1 MQPKSIC
8 KISKS
13 LLNSASVIGRQSD
26 KPDDMQRLGAM
37 TVKISVP
44 NPTKPY
50 RQTTSMNQSY
60 FVKNLPTP
68 LQTLWRPM
76 LLISLGLHGFLLAIP
91 MPSPQKPQPPKKE
104 PEKVKITQLPTTP
117 SPPRPAIKP
126 SPKPTLKVSQ
136 TIPPKPKPIRPPSTE
151 IPPLPP
157 KTKAIP
163 RPQLSPTP
171 EKTPQPKATPT
182 PSPSPTP
189 EQSPQST
196 ATPTPSPSPT
206 PEQSPTPAL
215 QNPFADFPF
224 PDNAQLGSLG
234 LLSGET
240 DKSARNTTDALAQV
254 ADFYTK
260 ELPARK
266 FNSQPFNEA
275 TDLKVYKVAKE
286 GAETQFLHLIS
297 KDGKTVIVLASQ
309 EIKDLSTLKSA
320 ETRSPEEIAFESALA
335 PVKSS
340 EDFGAVFP
348 EDISKLPLAAQS
360 AFADP
365 NKFRGLVTTTTF
377 KPKSPEQLFSEV
389 QNQLIQ
395 ANFTQIS
402 PEASYGGGLT
412 YKVTQGNFTT
422 YLYFVANAENKTIF
436 FVSKDSPF

>member
-1 MQPKSIC
+1 
-8 KISKS
+8 
-13 LLNSASVIGRQSD
+13 
-26 KPDDMQRLGAM
+26 
-37 TVKISVP
+37 
-44 NPTKPY
+44 
-50 RQTTSMNQSY
+50 
-60 FVKNLPTP
+60 
-68 LQTLWRPM
+68 M

-91 MPSPQKPQPPKKE
+91 MPSPQKHQSPKKE

-117 SPPRPAIKP
+117 SPPRSAIKP

-163 RPQLSPTP
+163 RPQPLPTP
-171 EKTPQPKATPT
+171 EQSPQSKATPT
-182 PSPSPTP
+182 PSSTPTPSLSPTP

-196 ATPTPSPSPT
+196 ATPTPSPSPA

-240 DKSARNTTDALAQV
+240 DKSARNTIEALAQV

-266 FNSQPFNEA
+266 FNSQPFNDA

-286 GAETQFLHLIS
+286 GAEPQFLHLIS

-309 EIKDLSTLKSA
+309 EIKDLSAFKSA
-320 ETRSPEEIAFESALA
+320 ETRTPEEIAFESALA
-335 PVKSS
+335 PVKGSD
-340 EDFGAVFP
+340 DFAAVYP
-348 EDISKLPLAAQS
+348 EDISKLPPAAQS

-377 KPKSPEQLFSEV
+377 KPKSPQELFNEV

-395 ANFTQIS
+395 RDFTQIS
-402 PEASYGGGLT
+402 QEASYGGGLT
-412 YKVTQGNFTT
+412 YKITQGNFTS
-422 YLYFVANAENKTIF
+422 YLYFVANADNKTIF